1 MARRQENATEIGAI
15 IERGEQASKLL
26 ENQFFTE
33 LLERVKDGY
42 DSTILGLTSK
52 HADKFVLLIERKN
65 AVNDLRNML
74 VADVE
79 AAKKVRDRENG
90 VKKQGRVA

>member
-26 ENQFFTE
+26 ENQCFMA
-33 LLERVKDGY
+33 LLERVKAGY
-42 DSTILGLTSK
+42 DKSILALAAQDT
-52 HADKFVLLIERKN
+52 DKFMSLVERKN